1 MCSTRTTAR
10 SASWSSVLFE
20 RPPMQTPTNLFK
32 QALRE
37 RRPQI
42 GLWMGLAS
50 DYTAEICALA
60 GFDWLVIDGE
70 HSPNDLNRILA
81 QLKTLA
87 AYPGSHAVARV
98 PVGDTAL
105 IKQYLDLGAQNI
117 LVPMVDTA
125 EQAAQLVRAM
135 RYPQDDGQGGVR
147 GMAGARA
154 SRWGHYADYFKR
166 ANEEVCLLVQVESR
180 EALNNLDAIART
192 PGVDGVFIGPAD
204 LSASMGHVGNAAH
217 PEVQAA
223 IEDAIA
229 RILKAGKAPGI
240 LTPDET
246 LARHYLSLGAVFVA
260 VGLDTQ
266 ILVRETTALA
276 SRFKAQPSAVTPAK
290 GSTY

>member
-1 MCSTRTTAR
+1 MN
-10 SASWSSVLFE
+10 
-20 RPPMQTPTNLFK
+20 TPTNLFK

-50 DYTAEICALA
+50 DHTAEICALA

-70 HSPNDLNRILA
+70 HAPNDLGSVLA

-98 PVGDTAL
+98 PVGETAL
-105 IKQYLDLGAQNI
+105 IKQYLDLGTQNI
-117 LVPMVDTA
+117 LVPMVDTP

-154 SRWGHYADYFKR
+154 SRWGHYTDYFKR
-166 ANEEVCLLVQVESR
+166 ANEEVCLIVQVESL
-180 EALNNLDAIART
+180 EGLKNLDAIAAT

-217 PEVQAA
+217 PDVQAA

-240 LTPDET
+240 LTPDEA
-246 LARHYLSLGAVFVA
+246 LAKHYLTLGAVFVA

-266 ILVRETTALA
+266 ILMRQTTALA
-276 SRFKAQPSAVTPAK
+276 ARFKAEVSAIAPAK
-290 GSTY
+290 GATY

>member
-1 MCSTRTTAR
+1 MH
-10 SASWSSVLFE
+10 
-20 RPPMQTPTNLFK
+20 TPVNTFK

-37 RRPQI
+37 RHPQI
-42 GLWMGLAS
+42 GLWMGLANA
-50 DYTAEICALA
+50 YTAEICALA
-60 GFDWLVIDGE
+60 GFDWLVVDGE
-70 HSPNDLNRILA
+70 HSPNDLNSILA

-87 AYPGSHAVARV
+87 AYPGRHAVTRV
-98 PVGDTAL
+98 PVGETAL

-154 SRWGHYADYFKR
+154 SRWGHYTDYFKR

-180 EALNNLDAIART
+180 EALNNLDAISAT

-204 LSASMGHVGNAAH
+204 LSASLGHVGNAAH

-240 LTPDET
+240 LTPDEK

-266 ILVRETTALA
+266 ILMRQTTELAARFKTEVNALA
-276 SRFKAQPSAVTPAK
+276 PAK

>member
-1 MCSTRTTAR
+1 MH
-10 SASWSSVLFE
+10 
-20 RPPMQTPTNLFK
+20 TPTNTFK

-50 DYTAEICALA
+50 AYTAEICALA
-60 GFDWLVIDGE
+60 GFDWLVVDGE
-70 HSPNDLNRILA
+70 HAPNDLRSIQA
-81 QLKTLA
+81 QLQTLA
-87 AYPGSHAVARV
+87 AYPGSHPVARV

-117 LVPMVDTA
+117 LVPMVDTP
-125 EQAAQLVRAM
+125 EQAAQIVRAM
-135 RYPQDDGQGGVR
+135 RYPQDDGLGGIR

-154 SRWGHYADYFKR
+154 SRWGHYPDYFKR

-180 EALNNLDAIART
+180 EALKHLDAIAAT

-204 LSASMGHVGNAAH
+204 LSASLGHVGNAAH
-217 PEVQAA
+217 PQVQAA

-240 LTPDET
+240 LTPDEK
-246 LARHYLSLGAVFVA
+246 LAQHYLSLGAVFVA

-266 ILVRETTALA
+266 ILMRQTTTLA
-276 SRFKAQPSAVTPAK
+276 ARFKDEVRAIAPAK
-290 GSTY
+290 GATY

>member
-1 MCSTRTTAR
+1 MH
-10 SASWSSVLFE
+10 
-20 RPPMQTPTNLFK
+20 TPSNFFK

-70 HSPNDLNRILA
+70 HAPNNLSSILA

-105 IKQYLDLGAQNI
+105 IKQYLDLGAENI
-117 LVPMVDTA
+117 LVPMVETA
-125 EQAAQLVRAM
+125 EQAAQLVQAM

-154 SRWGHYADYFKR
+154 SRWGHYTDYFKR

-180 EALNNLDAIART
+180 EALKNLDAIAVT

-204 LSASMGHVGNAAH
+204 LSASMGHVGHAAH

-229 RILKAGKAPGI
+229 RILQAGKAPGI
-240 LTPDET
+240 LTPDRQ
-246 LARHYLSLGAVFVA
+246 LAAHYLQLGAVFVA

-266 ILVRETTALA
+266 ILMRQTTELA
-276 SRFKAQPSAVTPAK
+276 AHFKAEVTAAVPTPGA
-290 GSTY
+290 TY

>member
-1 MCSTRTTAR
+1 
-10 SASWSSVLFE
+10 
-20 RPPMQTPTNLFK
+20 MQTPTNHFK
-32 QALRE
+32 QALKDQ
-37 RRPQI
+37 RPQI
-42 GLWMGLAS
+42 GLWMGLAN
-50 DYTAEICALA
+50 DYSAEICALA

-70 HSPNDLNRILA
+70 HAPNDLHSILA

-87 AYPGSHAVARV
+87 AYPGRHAVARV
-98 PVGDTAL
+98 PVGETAL

-135 RYPQDDGQGGVR
+135 RYPQDDGQGGMR

-154 SRWGHYADYFKR
+154 SRWGHYSDYAKR
-166 ANEEVCLLVQVESR
+166 ANAEVCLIVQVETLEGLR
-180 EALNNLDAIART
+180 NLDAIAAT

-204 LSASMGHVGNAAH
+204 LSASLGHVGNAAH

-229 RILKAGKAPGI
+229 RILRAGKAPGI
-240 LTPDET
+240 LTSDEGQ
-246 LARHYLSLGAVFVA
+246 ARRYLSLGAVFVA

-266 ILVRETTALA
+266 ILMRETTALA
-276 SRFKAQPSAVTPAK
+276 ARFKQEVQAIVPDK
-290 GSTY
+290 GATY

>member
-1 MCSTRTTAR
+1 MN
-10 SASWSSVLFE
+10 
-20 RPPMQTPTNLFK
+20 TPVNFFK

-37 RRPQI
+37 RRSQI

-70 HSPNDLNRILA
+70 HAPNDLGSVLA
-81 QLKTLA
+81 QLKTIA
-87 AYPGSHAVARV
+87 AYPGNHAVARV

-117 LVPMVDTA
+117 LVPMVDTP
-125 EQAAQLVRAM
+125 EQAVQLVRAM
-135 RYPQDDGQGGVR
+135 RYPQDDGQGGIR

-154 SRWGHYADYFKR
+154 SRWGHYADYYKR
-166 ANEEVCLLVQVESR
+166 ANEEVCLIVQVESL
-180 EALNNLDAIART
+180 EGLKNLDAIAAT

-217 PEVQAA
+217 PDVQAA
-223 IEDAIA
+223 IEDGIA

-240 LTPDET
+240 LTTDEA
-246 LARHYLSLGAVFVA
+246 LAKRYLELGAVFVA

-266 ILVRETTALA
+266 ILMRQTTALA
-276 SRFKAQPSAVTPAK
+276 SRFKAEVNAITPAK
-290 GSTY
+290 GATY